1 MGSLVVACRPC
12 NGRGVVPDPS
22 CRHAIVFCAHSHYR
36 GHIRL
41 DVDATIAALEAL
53 LQLCAAATCARARD
67 AGCRT
72 SGGAPCRTHTST
84 VGVGREIPASGR
96 HTTPGGSFST
106 T

>member
-12 NGRGVVPDPS
+12 NGRGVAPDPS

-53 LQLCAAATCARARD
+53 L
-67 AGCRT
+67 
-72 SGGAPCRTHTST
+72 
-84 VGVGREIPASGR
+84 
-96 HTTPGGSFST
+96 
-106 T
+106 